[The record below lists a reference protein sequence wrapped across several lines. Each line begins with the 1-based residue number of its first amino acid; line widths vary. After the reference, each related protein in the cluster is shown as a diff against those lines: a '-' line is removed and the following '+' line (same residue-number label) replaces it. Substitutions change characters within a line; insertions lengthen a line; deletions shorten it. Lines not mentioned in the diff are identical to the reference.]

1 MPITDYSTD
10 KLLHLYRQMLLV
22 REFELRAISERRAG
36 LIPGFIHS
44 CVGQE
49 ATAAGACAAL
59 RPDDVITSTHRG
71 HGHLVAKGGEPKYMM
86 AELAARTDGYCG
98 GKGGSLHMTDFNL
111 GILGANGIVGGG
123 IPIAVGAGL
132 TFQQKREPRVAL
144 SFFGDGATNEGSFHE
159 ALNLAGLWK
168 LPVIFFC
175 ENNLYGEGTP
185 QAKQAP
191 VADLAIRA
199 SSYAMPGVTVDGNDV
214 LAVYEATLAA
224 VERARTGGGPT
235 LIEGKTY
242 RQRGHYEG
250 DPMTYRS
257 KEEMDEW
264 KGRDPVVAFRARLV
278 TEAGIPAAEVVAVE
292 QTVQAALDEAV
303 AFAAASPKPAPETA
317 LAGVYG
323 ETHGGLVF

>member
-10 KLLHLYRQMLLV
+10 QLLHLYRQMLLV
-22 REFELRAISERRAG
+22 REFELRAIAERRAG

-49 ATAAGACAAL
+49 ATAVGACAAL
-59 RPDDVITSTHRG
+59 GPDDVITSTHRG
-71 HGHLVAKGGEPKYMM
+71 HGHLVAKGGDPKSMM
-86 AELAARTDGYCG
+86 AELAARTTGYCG
-98 GKGGSLHMTDFNL
+98 GKGGSLHMTDFDL
-111 GILGANGIVGGG
+111 GILGANGIVAGG
-123 IPIAVGAGL
+123 IPIAVGAAL
-132 TFQQKREPRVAL
+132 AFQQKREPRVAL
-144 SFFGDGATNEGSFHE
+144 SFFGDGATNEGAFHE
-159 ALNLAGLWK
+159 ALNLAGLWR

-185 QAKQAP
+185 QDKQAP
-191 VADLAIRA
+191 LADLAVRA

-214 LAVYEATLAA
+214 LAVYEATVAA
-224 VERARTGGGPT
+224 VERARAGGGPT

-250 DPMTYRS
+250 DPMVYRS
-257 KEEMDEW
+257 KEEMEAW
-264 KGRDPVVAFRARLV
+264 KRRDPVSGFRARLLG
-278 TEAGIPAAEVVAVE
+278 EAGIPEADVVAVE
-292 QTVQAALDEAV
+292 QAVQAALDEAV

-323 ETHGGLVF
+323 ETHEGLVF